1 MNQPKRTDMNA
12 KRDMKILFSAMAG
25 TFLLLVGLTNVIDY
39 PTNLAFVRQ
48 VSRMEGLFSG
58 ESLRGRRVEAPWA
71 HHLMYVAIIAWE
83 LGCGVLAMSGALRM
97 WRARDTEAGAFR
109 RAADATTYAYGGAVL
124 LWFGG
129 FATVAGEWFLM
140 WRGPAAETQGT
151 ALHLAAVFLLLLVF
165 HASGES
171 SDDRF
176 R

>member
-12 KRDMKILFSAMAG
+12 NRDMKILFSAMAG
-25 TFLLLVGLTNVIDY
+25 AFLLLVGLTNVIDY

-58 ESLRGRRVEAPWA
+58 EALRGRRIEAPWV

-83 LGCGVLAMSGALRM
+83 IGCGSLALFGAWRM
-97 WRARDTEAGAFR
+97 WRARSADAEAFR
-109 RAADATTYAYGGAVL
+109 RASQSSTYAYGGAVL

-140 WRGPAAETQGT
+140 WRGAAADTQGT
-151 ALHLAAVFLLLLVF
+151 AFHLAAVFLLLLVF
-165 HASGES
+165 HVHDNAS
-171 SDDRF
+171 SDRV